1 VARNK
6 LVKVLSSFCSVG
18 VFMDERMQFVARR
31 LAGEAM
37 ADLCREFG
45 ISRRTGYK
53 IFDRYQKCGIQGLSD
68 RRRRPYRSWR
78 SGGFGSALASN
89 ERI

>member
-1 VARNK
+1 
-6 LVKVLSSFCSVG
+6 
-18 VFMDERMQFVARR
+18 MDERMQFVARR

-45 ISRRTGYK
+45 IYRKTGYK

-89 ERI
+89 ASSPAIRSKTAVMNACISP